1 MVSPIIAGTHSWERV
16 IHVRPDSSDKS
27 NLRFEVAVVAA
38 RPFTTK
44 ATRVH
49 EGNLE
54 NRNRSLLIRGTLVD
68 TWGEAWRFE
77 DFAGL
82 RFGLPFLWLRKGSSI
97 ILGALSG
104 PRSAKT

>member
-1 MVSPIIAGTHSWERV
+1 V
-16 IHVRPDSSDKS
+16 
-27 NLRFEVAVVAA
+27 
-38 RPFTTK
+38 
-44 ATRVH
+44 TR
-49 EGNLE
+49 
-54 NRNRSLLIRGTLVD
+54 VD

-82 RFGLPFLWLRKGSSI
+82 RLGLPFLWLRKGTSI